1 MATTKP
7 TNLQPVCP
15 VLGCKEGCQI
25 LSIHGSEA
33 TYMKTCKRHTYQ
45 DLPEEQE
52 RIETFWPPINK

>member
-45 DLPEEQE
+45 DLPEEQ
-52 RIETFWPPINK
+52 IETFWPPINK